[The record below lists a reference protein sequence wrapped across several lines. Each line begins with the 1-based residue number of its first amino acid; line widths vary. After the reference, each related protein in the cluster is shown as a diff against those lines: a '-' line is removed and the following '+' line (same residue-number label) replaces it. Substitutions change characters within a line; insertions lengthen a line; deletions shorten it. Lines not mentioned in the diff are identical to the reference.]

1 MTMHSSHDFL
11 RTASQ
16 TLHNLH
22 GGSRKSA
29 LLVVDFERLAELDGI
44 LGYSAVDEILQLVA
58 ERFCEALNSEDIVGA
73 TGRYQLGCLL
83 VDLLTNNHAILAAH
97 KILRILAQPFTRNNR
112 RIILSPCIGVASNTH
127 NSSDLGQLMSNA
139 SFALHQAR
147 ISRESIKLFVEEEE
161 PLLSGV
167 DLWSDLGRAIET
179 SELHMVY
186 QPQFNINSGRI
197 KSTEALLRWNHPHS
211 GPIRPDKLVQVAEGT
226 ELMSR
231 LTLWVFTT
239 ALRQCAEYRKAG
251 LDAGVSINLSAD
263 DLRDPEL
270 TELFEQGL
278 NLWGVPPSDVMIELT
293 ETAVMGN
300 NPASLQTI
308 HELKDIG
315 MKLAMDDFGTGYSSM
330 ERLLL
335 LPLDEV
341 KVDMAFV
348 KGMATSQTHERIVRS
363 MIGLGHLLNLQVIAE
378 GVEDL
383 ATYKQLKRLGCDTIQ
398 GYLIGKGMP
407 LPELIETL
415 TKQPHD
421 MLFLSDS

>member
-1 MTMHSSHDFL
+1 MTMHSYHDFL

-16 TLHNLH
+16 ALHKLRD
-22 GGSRKSA
+22 GSRKSA
-29 LLVVDFERLAELDGI
+29 LLVVDFERLTELDGI

-58 ERFCEALNSEDIVGA
+58 ERIGEALNSEDIVGA
-73 TGRYQLGCLL
+73 TGRYQIGCLL
-83 VDLLTNNHAILAAH
+83 IDLLTDNHAILAAH
-97 KILRILAQPFTRNNR
+97 KILRVLAQPFTRNNR
-112 RIILSPCIGVASNTH
+112 RIILTSRIGVASNIH
-127 NSSDLGQLMSNA
+127 NKSDLEKLMSNA

-147 ISRESIKLFVEEEE
+147 FNRESIKLFVEEEE

-186 QPQFNINSGRI
+186 QPQYNISSGRI

-211 GPIRPDKLVQVAEGT
+211 GPIRPDKLVRIAEGT

-231 LTLWVFTT
+231 LTLWVFNT

-270 TELFEQGL
+270 TELFELGL
-278 NLWGVPPSDVMIELT
+278 NLWGVPPGDVMIELT

-300 NPASLQTI
+300 SPGSLQTL

-315 MKLAMDDFGTGYSSM
+315 MKIAMDDFGTGYSSM

-341 KVDMAFV
+341 KIDMTFV
-348 KGMATSQTHERIVRS
+348 KDMATSQTHERIVHS
-363 MIGLGHLLNLQVIAE
+363 MIGLGHLLNLHVIAE

-383 ATYKQLKRLGCDTIQ
+383 ATFKQLKRLGCDTIQ
-398 GYLIGKGMP
+398 GYLIGKGIP
-407 LPELIETL
+407 LPELIETF

-421 MLFLSDS
+421 MLFQMSD

>member
-1 MTMHSSHDFL
+1 MLSYQDFL

-16 TLHNLH
+16 ALHELH
-22 GGSRKSA
+22 GGSRKNA
-29 LLVVDFERLAELDGI
+29 LLIVDFERLTELDGI
-44 LGYSAVDEILQLVA
+44 LGYRAVDEILQLVA
-58 ERFCEALNSEDIVGA
+58 ERIGDALNSEDIVGA
-73 TGRYQLGCLL
+73 TGRYQIGCLL
-83 VDLLTNNHAILAAH
+83 VNLLTDNHAILAAH

-112 RIILSPCIGVASNTH
+112 RIILTSCIGVASNTH
-127 NSSDLGQLMSNA
+127 HSSDLEQLMSNA
-139 SFALHQAR
+139 SFALLQAR
-147 ISRESIKLFVEEEE
+147 FNRESIKLFIEEEKE
-161 PLLSGV
+161 PKLLGV

-179 SELHMVY
+179 SEPHLVY
-186 QPQFNINSGRI
+186 QPQYNISSRRI

-211 GPIRPDKLVQVAEGT
+211 GPIRPDKLVRIAEGT

-231 LTLWVFTT
+231 LTLWVFNT

-263 DLRDPEL
+263 DLRNPEL
-270 TELFEQGL
+270 PELFEQGL
-278 NLWGVPPSDVMIELT
+278 NLWGVPPDDVMIELT
-293 ETAVMGN
+293 ETAVMGD
-300 NPASLQTI
+300 NPGSMQTL

-335 LPLDEV
+335 LPLDEI
-341 KVDMAFV
+341 KIDMTFV
-348 KGMATSQTHERIVRS
+348 KDMATSPTHERIVHS
-363 MIGLGHLLNLQVIAE
+363 MIGLGHLLNLHVVAE

-383 ATYKQLKRLGCDTIQ
+383 ATYKQLKKLGCDTIQ
-398 GYLIGKGMP
+398 GYLIGKGMQ

-421 MLFLSDS
+421 MLFQMCD